1 MLSRRSLLLAA
12 PAIVACSSLMSLRG
26 VKLGACY
33 TSVFQNIP
41 TLSGEEFADLIYRI
55 DPSALPIFG
64 QRIAMHVQMLKEGR
78 A

>member
-41 TLSGEEFADLIYRI
+41 TLSGEEFTDIYRV
-55 DPSALPIFG
+55 DLYSAIEFG
-64 QRIAMHVQMLKEGR
+64 QRIAARVKMLKEGH